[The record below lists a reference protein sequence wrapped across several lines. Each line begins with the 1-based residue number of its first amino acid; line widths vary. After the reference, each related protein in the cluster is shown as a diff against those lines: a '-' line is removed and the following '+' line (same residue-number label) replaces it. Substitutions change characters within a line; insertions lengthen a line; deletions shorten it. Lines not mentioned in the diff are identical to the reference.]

1 MYLCGLGGL
10 LNLSAGRVSAAI
22 GDVVIDGVVEQNSVL
37 RYDANRLV
45 QAQLRDISNVLPVY

>member
-1 MYLCGLGGL
+1 MNLSFLGGL
-10 LNLSAGRVSAAI
+10 LNLSAGRFSAAI